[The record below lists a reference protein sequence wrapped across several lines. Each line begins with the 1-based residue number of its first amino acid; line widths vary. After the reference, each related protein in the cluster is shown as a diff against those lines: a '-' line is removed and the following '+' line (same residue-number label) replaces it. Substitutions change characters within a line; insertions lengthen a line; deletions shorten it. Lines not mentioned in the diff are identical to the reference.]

1 MANLCNPASSFTGQ
15 MAKYIDKC
23 SLSNTVK
30 ATVKN
35 VVFETSNVDMT
46 LWATVAPY
54 SSNYCY
60 ELPLIG
66 TNAEGHEETF

>member
-1 MANLCNPASSFTGQ
+1 
-15 MAKYIDKC
+15 MAKYVDKC
-23 SLSNTVK
+23 SLSNSIS

-46 LWATVAPY
+46 MWKTVAPY
-54 SSNYCY
+54 SKDFCY

-66 TNAEGHEETF
+66 TTSAGHEETF